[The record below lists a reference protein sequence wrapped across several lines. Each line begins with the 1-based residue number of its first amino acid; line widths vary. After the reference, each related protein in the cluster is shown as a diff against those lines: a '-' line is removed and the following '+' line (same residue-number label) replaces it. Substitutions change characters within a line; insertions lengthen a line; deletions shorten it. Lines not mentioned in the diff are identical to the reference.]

1 MRSVLAALLTFASF
15 TAFTSL
21 TSFTS
26 FTTGQQ
32 TPSSSNADG
41 SLSPPLSPRNA
52 NYSIDARLDPATRTI
67 TASEVIL
74 WRNTTTKST
83 DELQLHLYLE
93 RMARQTLD
101 MASGSGPGWTNV
113 SRAPSK

>member
-1 MRSVLAALLTFASF
+1 MRSVLAALLTFALLTSL
-15 TAFTSL
+15 TSL

-26 FTTGQQ
+26 FSTGQQ
-32 TPSSSNADG
+32 PRGSSSANG
-41 SLSPPLSPRNA
+41 SVSPPLSSRNA

-83 DELQLHLYLE
+83 DEFRLHLYLN
-93 RMARQTLD
+93 
-101 MASGSGPGWTNV
+101 GWRDN
-113 SRAPSK
+113 